1 MSQYTLN
8 TQARTQKG
16 RSASRRLR
24 KANRVPA
31 ILYGKHT
38 APEGLSVETPE
49 FTKLLKAV
57 GGRAVL
63 VELNIEGRAEKALSF
78 IQEVQRDPIT
88 DRFLHIDFQAV
99 KADEKIELEV
109 PVRTKGEAV
118 GVKTQGGVLE
128 VIAHQLRIRCL
139 PANLPSAV
147 EIDVS
152 ALKVGEVLKVGDLTE
167 LSGVEFL
174 DAKGHPVLSCVEPVG
189 EAGGATANAAADAK
203 PDAKKGGKK

>member
-8 TQARTQKG
+8 TQVRAQKG

-99 KADEKIELEV
+99 KADEKIEIEV
-109 PVRTKGEAV
+109 PVRTHGEAA

-128 VIAHQLRIRCL
+128 VLAHQLRIRCL
-139 PANLPSAV
+139 PGDLPAAV

-152 ALKVGEVLKVGDLTE
+152 PLKVGEVLKVGDLVGI
-167 LSGVEFL
+167 SGVEFL

-189 EAGGATANAAADAK
+189 EAGGSSNNAPAADAK
-203 PDAKKGGKK
+203 PAAKGKK

>member
-8 TQARTQKG
+8 TQVRTQKG

-63 VELNIEGRAEKALSF
+63 VELTVEGRPEKALSF

-139 PANLPSAV
+139 PADLPSAI

-152 ALKVGEVLKVGDLTE
+152 ALKVGEVLKVGE
-167 LSGVEFL
+167 LAGISGVEFL
-174 DAKGHPVLSCVEPVG
+174 DSKGHPVLSCVEPVG
-189 EAGGATANAAADAK
+189 EAGGGTANAAADAK

>member
-8 TQARTQKG
+8 TQVRAQKG

-63 VELNIEGRAEKALSF
+63 VELNVEGRAEKALSF

-139 PANLPSAV
+139 PADLPSAI

-152 ALKVGEVLKVGDLTE
+152 ALKVGEVLKVGDLTGI
-167 LSGVEFL
+167 SGVEFL

-189 EAGGATANAAADAK
+189 EAGGGTANPAADAK
-203 PDAKKGGKK
+203 ADAKKGGKK

>member
-8 TQARTQKG
+8 TQVRTQKG

-63 VELNIEGRAEKALSF
+63 VELTVEGRVEKALSF

-139 PANLPSAV
+139 PADLPSAI

-152 ALKVGEVLKVGDLTE
+152 ALKVGEVLKVGE
-167 LSGVEFL
+167 LAEISGVEFL
-174 DAKGHPVLSCVEPVG
+174 DSKGHPVLSCVEPVG
-189 EAGGATANAAADAK
+189 EAGGGTANAAADAK